1 MIGVGVSMLQP
12 PVAALFSS
20 LAFFIVLGLVAY
32 RLLWGAP
39 YLARLGVLPK
49 SWRRWISDEPIDKK
63 PN

>member
-1 MIGVGVSMLQP
+1 MLQP